1 MLENFTYNI
10 SDFDYDLPQE
20 LIAQTPIEPRDASRL
35 LVVHRDSGKFE
46 HRHFRDI
53 GVYLRPGDL
62 LIANQSRVLP
72 ARLLGHRSGTGGA
85 VEVLLLSERSDLGLD
100 YWETLVR
107 PGRRLREGSRIVFG
121 DETGNEAET
130 QQGAFLQ
137 AEVLER
143 TEAGG
148 RIVRFTVENMSL
160 SMLERGRG
168 TRAEARTRAE
178 ASPAPTI
185 HETRNPLP
193 LYSRGVPLRSPSG
206 WGGDPA
212 TDGGD
217 DLATDGADDLATDIN
232 SKGSGTWAIQAHT
245 PSPSYSR
252 GVPLRSPSGSD
263 GGPSVTV
270 RELIEQLGCMP
281 LPPYIHEKLRDP
293 ERYQTVYARIT
304 GSAAAPTAGLHF
316 TPHLLEQLRQQ
327 GVQVGFV
334 TLHVGLDTFRPIE
347 CEDIREHKMH
357 SEETDLDAPTAELIN
372 ETRHAGGRVVAVGT
386 TAVRVLES
394 VASFH
399 EGRIEPYHGATRLFI
414 TPGFRF
420 QVVDAMIT
428 NFHLPRST
436 LLLLV
441 SAFASKTLIEE
452 AYQEA
457 IRERYRFYSFGD
469 AMLIL

>member
-1 MLENFTYNI
+1 MTRIEEHIMMLDNTTCKI
-10 SDFDYDLPQE
+10 SDFNYELPQE

-35 LVVHRDSGKFE
+35 LVVHRDTGIFE

-53 GVYLRPGDL
+53 GEYLCPGDL

-72 ARLLGHRSGTGGA
+72 ARLLGHRAETGGA
-85 VEVLLLSERSDLGLD
+85 VEVLLLVERPDLGSD

-121 DETGNEAET
+121 NENANDHEI
-130 QQGAFLQ
+130 QHGEYLQ

-143 TEAGG
+143 TDAGG
-148 RIVRFTVENMSL
+148 RIVRFTVENMS
-160 SMLERGRG
+160 STTVERGRG
-168 TRAEARTRAE
+168 RDKSRSYMRQYMVDQGTRAEVNPIVDQGTGTRAGVN
-178 ASPAPTI
+178 PAPTD
-185 HETRNPLP
+185 EARTD
-193 LYSRGVPLRSPSG
+193 VPNVR
-206 WGGDPA
+206 
-212 TDGGD
+212 
-217 DLATDGADDLATDIN
+217 
-232 SKGSGTWAIQAHT
+232 
-245 PSPSYSR
+245 
-252 GVPLRSPSGSD
+252 
-263 GGPSVTV
+263 V
-270 RELIEQLGCMP
+270 RELIEMLGLMP
-281 LPPYIHEKLRDP
+281 LPPYIHETLQDP
-293 ERYQTVYARIT
+293 ERYQTVYARIA

-327 GVQVGFV
+327 GVKIGFV

-347 CEDIREHKMH
+347 CEDVRDHKIH
-357 SEETDLDAPTAELIN
+357 SEEIDLDATTAELIH
-372 ETRHAGGRVVAVGT
+372 ETRCAGGRVVAVGT

-399 EGRIEPYHGATRLFI
+399 EGRIEPYHGATHLFI
-414 TPGFRF
+414 TPDYRF

-441 SAFASKTLIEE
+441 SAFASKALIEK

>member
-1 MLENFTYNI
+1 MLENTTYKI
-10 SDFDYDLPQE
+10 SDFDYDLPQG

-35 LVVHRDSGKFE
+35 LVVHRDSGMFE

-53 GVYLRPGDL
+53 GAYLRPGDL

-72 ARLLGHRSGTGGA
+72 ARLLGHRVGTGGS
-85 VEVLLLSERSDLGLD
+85 VEVLLLAERPDLGFD

-107 PGRRLREGSRIVFG
+107 PGRRLREGSHIVFG
-121 DETGNEAET
+121 DEIGNDGET

-148 RIVRFTVENMSL
+148 RIVRFTVENRSSL
-160 SMLERGRG
+160 TLERGRG
-168 TRAEARTRAE
+168 RDKSRPYERQDMVDQGTGTGTRVGVNPAPTDEARTAV
-178 ASPAPTI
+178 
-185 HETRNPLP
+185 HN
-193 LYSRGVPLRSPSG
+193 
-206 WGGDPA
+206 
-212 TDGGD
+212 
-217 DLATDGADDLATDIN
+217 
-232 SKGSGTWAIQAHT
+232 
-245 PSPSYSR
+245 
-252 GVPLRSPSGSD
+252 
-263 GGPSVTV
+263 VTV
-270 RELIEQLGCMP
+270 RGVIEQLGRMP
-281 LPPYIHEKLRDP
+281 LPPYIHETLRDP
-293 ERYQTVYARIT
+293 ERYQTVYARIA

-327 GVQVGFV
+327 GVRVGFV

-347 CEDIREHKMH
+347 CEDVREHKMH
-357 SEETDLDAPTAELIN
+357 SEEIDLDAPTAELIN
-372 ETRHAGGRVVAVGT
+372 ETRRAGGRVVAVGT

-399 EGRIEPYHGATRLFI
+399 DGRIEPYHGATRLFI
-414 TPGFRF
+414 TPGYRFR
-420 QVVDAMIT
+420 VVDAMIT

-441 SAFASKTLIEE
+441 SAFASKSLIEE

-469 AMLIL
+469 AMLML